1 MVTPLLCLAVF
12 LSAILIDYAHPRCVV
27 AIQAGAAHRAAGWS
41 IVQWSGAT
49 VGFMIAVKV
58 TFLVLPFEAAGLYAG
73 TLIAVGR
80 QRTTSSPPQTL
91 AATLSQR
98 IPLDAVLASLSNA
111 SMTRS
116 REVTLH

>member
-1 MVTPLLCLAVF
+1 MVTLLLCFTVF
-12 LSAILIDYAHPRCVV
+12 LSATLIDFAHARCVV

-41 IVQWSGAT
+41 MLQWAGAT

-58 TFLVLPFEAAGLYAG
+58 TFWVLPFEAAGLYAG

-80 QRTTSSPPQTL
+80 QGNPRAPQTL

-98 IPLDAVLASLSNA
+98 IPLDAVLASLS
-111 SMTRS
+111 SSSLTRADSS
-116 REVTLH
+116 RVAA